1 MLMSFPSLPIALSG
15 GGSNKSHILS
25 PEIGALNI
33 LSTSPTSLTLAAK
46 INLTNPTEYSA
57 VVPYIDVHLLAND
70 TIIGN
75 ATATNL
81 KMEPGFNRDLSVTAL
96 WNPQD
101 REVGKDLLSKYISGM
116 PSPVGLYF
124 S

>member
-1 MLMSFPSLPIALSG
+1 MLMSFLSLPIALSG
-15 GGSNKSHILS
+15 GGSNTSHVLS

-33 LSTSPTSLTLAAK
+33 LSTSPTSLTLSAK

-57 VVPYIDVHLLAND
+57 AVPYIDVYLLAND

-75 ATATNL
+75 ATATNVNF
-81 KMEPGFNRDLSVTAL
+81 ETGFNRDLSVTAL

-101 REVGKDLLSKYISGM
+101 REVGRELLSKYISGM
-116 PSPVGLYF
+116 SAPLSQ
-124 S
+124 

>member
-1 MLMSFPSLPIALSG
+1 MSCLSLPIALSG
-15 GGSNKSHILS
+15 GGSDFSHILS

-33 LSTSPTSLTLAAK
+33 LSTSPTSLTFAAK

-75 ATATNL
+75 ATATNVEL
-81 KMEPGFNRDLSVTAL
+81 EPGFNRDLSVSAL

-101 REVGKDLLSKYISGM
+101 REVGNELLSKYISGT
-116 PSPVGLYF
+116 PSPVGR
-124 S
+124 

>member
-1 MLMSFPSLPIALSG
+1 MLMSFLSVSIALLG
-15 GGSNKSHILS
+15 GGSNVSHVLS

-33 LSTSPTSLTLAAK
+33 LSTSPTSLSLAAK

-57 VVPYIDVHLLAND
+57 VVPYIDVHLLVND

-75 ATATNL
+75 ATATNVEL
-81 KMEPGFNRDLSVTAL
+81 EPGFNRDLSVTAL

-101 REVGKDLLSKYISGM
+101 KEVGQELLSKYISGI
-116 PSPVGLYF
+116 PSPAGL
-124 S
+124 